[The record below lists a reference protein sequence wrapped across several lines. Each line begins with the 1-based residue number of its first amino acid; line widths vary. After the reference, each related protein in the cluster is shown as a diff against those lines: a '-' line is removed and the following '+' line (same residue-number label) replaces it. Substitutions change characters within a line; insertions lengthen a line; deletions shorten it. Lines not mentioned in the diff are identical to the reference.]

1 MLRSFEPNEMRASMH
16 QAMKPNA
23 SRAAARDVVVRA
35 VEQGSHLLTA
45 PKDRVQVIMQVGL
58 AVLVRLGFS

>member
-1 MLRSFEPNEMRASMH
+1 MRASMH

-23 SRAAARDVVVRA
+23 SRAAARDVVVRS

-45 PKDRVQVIMQVGL
+45 PKDSTQVIMQVWL
-58 AVLVRLGFS
+58 LTVVSDHA